1 MLHFPFY
8 SFYDDAVKFFKT
20 NGEENCVTFEI
31 GVCFGCMVFVVT
43 NICYTGPKLNKT
55 EKFRS
60 VTARY
65 YFAARLF
72 NLK

>member
-1 MLHFPFY
+1 MPVYWIFRYLYEFWVQVLVLHFPFY

-43 NICYTGPKLNKT
+43 NICYTGPK
-55 EKFRS
+55 E
-60 VTARY
+60 Y
-65 YFAARLF
+65 
-72 NLK
+72 